1 MKAIKRSA
9 MVMVCLISLG
19 LQVPLSGCGN
29 EKARL
34 RADLNQAKKDLDETR
49 QDNERL
55 RKQVEILANMVKELQ
70 QLTELN
76 RQPRK
81 DKE

>member
-1 MKAIKRSA
+1 MSSFRRSGIILA
-9 MVMVCLISLG
+9 CLISLG

-34 RADLNQAKKDLDETR
+34 RADLTQAKKDLDESR
-49 QDNERL
+49 QDNDRL